1 MIKNYII
8 KYSIEFV
15 VIILGITVS
24 FWLNEF
30 SNNSQNENERVKVL
44 AGLQAEINEIR
55 NYCTQRKATWKI
67 DMDIMDI
74 FLSQQAG
81 ESKKLEISKLT
92 TSKNRIET
100 ILVLYRV
107 FDPPLNRYYSIIN
120 SGDLRFVKSDKVKE
134 NLSRLHNTSFSYL
147 KTAVDHERQLK
158 QSFIPFLT
166 SNHPEVVLAKKSN
179 NLSLERYVHIL
190 SSSIINDKKLQSKLI
205 LLRGYL
211 ENKISILDLY
221 MLNLEDLEFEINSAL
236 ES

>member
-30 SNNSQNENERVKVL
+30 SINSQNENERVKVL

-74 FLSQQAG
+74 FLSQQADK
-81 ESKKLEISKLT
+81 SKKLEISKLT

-147 KTAVDHERQLK
+147 KTAVDHEKQLK

-179 NLSLERYVHIL
+179 NLSLERYVDIL
-190 SSSIINDKKLQSKLI
+190 SSSINSDKKLQSKLI

>member
-30 SNNSQNENERVKVL
+30 SINSQNENERVKVL

-74 FLSQQAG
+74 FLSQQAD

-147 KTAVDHERQLK
+147 KTAVDHEKQLK

-179 NLSLERYVHIL
+179 NLSLERYVDIL
-190 SSSIINDKKLQSKLI
+190 SSSINSDKKLQSKLI

>member
-30 SNNSQNENERVKVL
+30 SINSQNENERVKVL

-55 NYCTQRKATWKI
+55 NYCTQRKTTWKI

-74 FLSQQAG
+74 FLSQQAD

-147 KTAVDHERQLK
+147 KTAVDHEKQLK

-179 NLSLERYVHIL
+179 NLSLERYVDIL
-190 SSSIINDKKLQSKLI
+190 SSSINSDKKLQSKLI

>member
-74 FLSQQAG
+74 FLSQQAD

-147 KTAVDHERQLK
+147 KTAVDHEKQLK

-179 NLSLERYVHIL
+179 NLSLERYVDIL
-190 SSSIINDKKLQSKLI
+190 SSSINSDKKLQSKLI

-221 MLNLEDLEFEINSAL
+221 MLNLEDLEFEINLAL

>member
-30 SNNSQNENERVKVL
+30 SINSQNENERVKVL

-67 DMDIMDI
+67 DMNIMDI
-74 FLSQQAG
+74 FLSQQAD

-147 KTAVDHERQLK
+147 KTAVDHEKQLK

-179 NLSLERYVHIL
+179 NLSLERYVDIL
-190 SSSIINDKKLQSKLI
+190 SSSINSDKKLQSKLI

>member
-30 SNNSQNENERVKVL
+30 SNKSQNENERVKVL

-147 KTAVDHERQLK
+147 KTAVDHEKQLK

-179 NLSLERYVHIL
+179 NLSLERYVDIL
-190 SSSIINDKKLQSKLI
+190 SSSINSDKKLQSKLI